1 MWACVLPVLVL
12 MTLLFSAVSLFGPDS
27 SYGPN
32 QIALLASAL
41 VAAGL
46 AMSFGYSW
54 KHLEAGIVQGISHS
68 LGAILILLVVGALI
82 GSWILCGTV
91 PTLIS
96 YGLSLLHPQL
106 FYVAACLI
114 ASVVSLATGS
124 SWTTVGT
131 VGIALIG
138 VGHSMGLSDAICAGA
153 IISGAYFGD
162 KLSPLSDTTNLAP
175 AMAGTELFTHIRHML
190 WTTLPSYAL
199 SLVIF
204 LLLGFRHGSQT
215 DPQALQDMQHL
226 LSTHFS
232 LGLFGLLPP
241 MLVFVLVLKKV
252 PAFLALWSGV
262 AIACLLAFFFQ
273 EQVVLKQ
280 ANAPELLPVLA
291 KIKGIWMVLFGP
303 FQANTGSAALDS
315 LLSRGGM
322 ASMLNTIWLI
332 LSAMVFGAVLECTG
346 MLERLAASVLKQV
359 HSTGALISA
368 TLATSIGM
376 NIIASDQYIA
386 IVLPGRMFQAEF
398 RRRRLAPE
406 NLSRCLEDAGT
417 LTSPLVPWNTCGAF
431 MSQNLAV
438 ATFSY
443 LPFCFFNLLNPLISS
458 LWGWTGFTIKPLDVE
473 PEEPV
478 QNIDLKTYAE

>member
-1 MWACVLPVLVL
+1 
-12 MTLLFSAVSLFGPDS
+12 
-27 SYGPN
+27 
-32 QIALLASAL
+32 
-41 VAAGL
+41 
-46 AMSFGYSW
+46 
-54 KHLEAGIVQGISHS
+54 
-68 LGAILILLVVGALI
+68 
-82 GSWILCGTV
+82 
-91 PTLIS
+91 
-96 YGLSLLHPQL
+96 
-106 FYVAACLI
+106 
-114 ASVVSLATGS
+114 
-124 SWTTVGT
+124 
-131 VGIALIG
+131 
-138 VGHSMGLSDAICAGA
+138 
-153 IISGAYFGD
+153 
-162 KLSPLSDTTNLAP
+162 
-175 AMAGTELFTHIRHML
+175 
-190 WTTLPSYAL
+190 
-199 SLVIF
+199 
-204 LLLGFRHGSQT
+204 
-215 DPQALQDMQHL
+215 
-226 LSTHFS
+226 
-232 LGLFGLLPP
+232 
-241 MLVFVLVLKKV
+241 
-252 PAFLALWSGV
+252 
-262 AIACLLAFFFQ
+262 
-273 EQVVLKQ
+273 
-280 ANAPELLPVLA
+280 
-291 KIKGIWMVLFGP
+291 MVLFGP